1 MAIDD
6 HAFDAL
12 EQQLR
17 MEDLSVPPATKIVLD
32 LISFMPLKWPFDKVA
47 ERIKGHL
54 AADSVQRIRLMLD
67 TCMSE
72 VRKHEREIRELHD
85 AATEEESEAREAALK
100 DLLLDAAHKAENTR
114 AKERVKRIGIILG
127 NAVVES
133 KQTEA
138 DEVEETMRVAME
150 LSDRD
155 IDFLRELVRIEGPR
169 LLVQD
174 HVPRYDAHLR
184 WEQGRWGNRIDPEID
199 SVFSKL
205 ESYGLVSRLA
215 PPSNLNVTADFQN
228 RYVLLKKGLR
238 FVNLTREAA
247 SPAQSTDPA

>member
-1 MAIDD
+1 MAIDEP
-6 HAFDAL
+6 FDAL

-17 MEDLSVPPATKIVLD
+17 MEDLSVAPATKIVLD
-32 LISFMPLKWPFDKVA
+32 LVSLMPLKWPFNKVA

-67 TCMSE
+67 TCVSE
-72 VRKHEREIRELHD
+72 VRKHDREISELHD
-85 AATEEESEAREAALK
+85 AATAEESEAREAILR
-100 DLLLDAAHKAENTR
+100 DLIIDAGHKAENTR

-127 NAVVES
+127 NASVES

-138 DEVEETMRVAME
+138 DEIEEMMRVAME

-155 IDFLRELVRIEGPR
+155 IDLLRELVRIEGPTLQMR
-169 LLVQD
+169 D
-174 HVPRYDAHLR
+174 HIPRYDAYLR

-215 PPSNLNVTADFQN
+215 PPNNLNLMADFQN

-238 FVNLTREAA
+238 FVDLTREAA
-247 SPAQSTDPA
+247 STHS